1 MSIQLISAIVGMVEM
16 LSLNEKK
23 LLDFYLEED
32 AGKGDPTGLLVP
44 DKIAA
49 ASVISRQACI
59 VSGIEEAIY
68 IFRKNRVTAKP
79 LAKDGS
85 TIHRGQAIL
94 AAKGNARGILRAE
107 RMALNIL
114 GRMSAVTSAA
124 GKAVKIAKPYGVT
137 IAVTRKTMP
146 GFMHFDKK
154 AAEIAGCWVHRENL
168 GKAILIKDNHLAVHG
183 NHELLLKKAV
193 EMKKKGKLKFIEIEA
208 DTMEQAIIAVKTSV
222 DIIMLDNF
230 SPSKAKKTVKTI
242 RELGFRG
249 KIELSGGINLSNLR
263 AYCKA
268 QPGIISMGSITRGCG
283 MLDFSPEAEFPY
295 GF

>member
-1 MSIQLISAIVGMVEM
+1 M
-16 LSLNEKK
+16 LSESEKK

-44 DKIAA
+44 DKKARA
-49 ASVISRQACI
+49 TVISRRACV
-59 VSGIEEAIY
+59 VSGIEEAAY
-68 IFRKNRVTAKP
+68 LFSKNRVSLK
-79 LAKDGS
+79 LLVKDGS
-85 TIHRGQAIL
+85 TIRIGQAIL

-168 GKAILIKDNHLAVHG
+168 GEAILIKDNHLAVHG
-183 NHELLLKKAV
+183 KPELLLERANQ
-193 EMKKKGKLKFIEIEA
+193 MKKKKGLTFIEIEA

-268 QPGIISMGSITRGCG
+268 QPDIISMGSITRGCG
-283 MLDFSPEAEFPY
+283 MLDFSLEIRKE
-295 GF
+295 